1 MLILHL
7 EDNSSDALLV
17 ESALRSSGLDFSY
30 IRAGNRSE
38 YVSLIESRSPDIIL
52 SDYRLPGFSGM
63 AALELARQRC
73 PEVPFI
79 FVSGALGEETAIET
93 LHKGA
98 TDYVLKDHIARLES
112 SVRRALKEAAEHRQ
126 RIQSEES
133 NRAMIE
139 TLRQSQSELRTLA
152 SHLLTVREEE
162 ATLMARE
169 MHDELGQN
177 LTALKMDAAWMLR
190 RISALRP
197 SDRTRELMART
208 ESMSALLDAVI
219 QKVRIFCAQL
229 RPGILDELGL
239 MSALE
244 WQADVFQSRTDI
256 SCHLQ
261 LPDPEPAIDKDIST
275 AMFRIFQEILNNVAR
290 HAAATKVDVKF
301 EADARNWTLQVTDNG
316 VGIDPS
322 KIAHPSSIGL
332 LGMKERAMAVGGAVE
347 VIGSPRE
354 GTTVRVV
361 LPFSYG
367 ADAKHAGRRG

>member
-126 RIQSEES
+126 RTCF
-133 NRAMIE
+133 N
-139 TLRQSQSELRTLA
+139 
-152 SHLLTVREEE
+152 
-162 ATLMARE
+162 
-169 MHDELGQN
+169 
-177 LTALKMDAAWMLR
+177 
-190 RISALRP
+190 
-197 SDRTRELMART
+197 
-208 ESMSALLDAVI
+208 
-219 QKVRIFCAQL
+219 
-229 RPGILDELGL
+229 
-239 MSALE
+239 
-244 WQADVFQSRTDI
+244 
-256 SCHLQ
+256 
-261 LPDPEPAIDKDIST
+261 
-275 AMFRIFQEILNNVAR
+275 
-290 HAAATKVDVKF
+290 
-301 EADARNWTLQVTDNG
+301 
-316 VGIDPS
+316 
-322 KIAHPSSIGL
+322 
-332 LGMKERAMAVGGAVE
+332 
-347 VIGSPRE
+347 
-354 GTTVRVV
+354 
-361 LPFSYG
+361 
-367 ADAKHAGRRG
+367 